1 MDIKEFK
8 TILNRYE
15 RLAALYRTI
24 ERKVNE
30 IRNESISAV
39 AYGGNC
45 HGSSVSNS
53 PEAHAIRL
61 NCYLRKLKEISLNMT
76 AIEARVIDVIQVL
89 TYEEQL
95 LITERFLKG
104 VSMSVLCK
112 KYFYTYESLR
122 VKYCRIFKKLEK
134 VDK

>member
-8 TILNRYE
+8 TVLNRYE

-30 IRNESISAV
+30 IRNESINAV

-76 AIEARVIDVIQVL
+76 AIEARVMDVIKWL
-89 TYEEQL
+89 SYEEQT
-95 LITERFLKG
+95 LIVERYLKG
-104 VSMSVLCK
+104 VAMYELAR
-112 KYFYTYESLR
+112 KYFFTYESLR